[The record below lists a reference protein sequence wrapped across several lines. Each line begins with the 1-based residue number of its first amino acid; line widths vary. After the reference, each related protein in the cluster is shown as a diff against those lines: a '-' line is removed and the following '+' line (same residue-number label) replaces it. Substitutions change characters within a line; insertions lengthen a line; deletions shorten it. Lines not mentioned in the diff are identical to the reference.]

1 MCLVSF
7 HLISIYSYFFPTF
20 NPPKS
25 SGVSFSCHPF
35 IHLIISAQIQP
46 IKVFLP
52 KNIISCQFL
61 TKNGAI
67 IYIISYTDARKSIRV
82 FRTGY
87 LRTDAFLALLNV
99 RMDQVKKTRTQN
111 VNMYLSL
118 QKWTDPKMVLLTAA
132 SRLQV
137 PLLLRQCE
145 CVCSPIETKCEAEL

>member
-1 MCLVSF
+1 MHPASLIAQIFFLLLSLLLSVWF
-7 HLISIYSYFFPTF
+7 HSILFQYTLISFPF

-52 KNIISCQFL
+52 KNIISCQFR

-118 QKWTDPKMVLLTAA
+118 Q
-132 SRLQV
+132 Q
-137 PLLLRQCE
+137 
-145 CVCSPIETKCEAEL
+145 

>member
-1 MCLVSF
+1 MRWGSPSLYTLLHIICPSPFFSSKSASLCLVSF

-82 FRTGY
+82 FRTGF

-118 QKWTDPKMVLLTAA
+118 Q
-132 SRLQV
+132 Q
-137 PLLLRQCE
+137 
-145 CVCSPIETKCEAEL
+145 